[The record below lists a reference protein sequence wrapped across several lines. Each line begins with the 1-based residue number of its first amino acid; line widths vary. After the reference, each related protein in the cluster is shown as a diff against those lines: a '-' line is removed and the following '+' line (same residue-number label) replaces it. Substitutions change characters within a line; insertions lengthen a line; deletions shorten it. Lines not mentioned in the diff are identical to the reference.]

1 MIGTGPIPFFF
12 GVFQSSPDRLRSNNP
27 VGTMNRDNELDLH
40 GFRPQDLSA
49 IVKEFLEDCRRRRVV
64 EARIIH
70 GRGRAQLARS
80 VHSLLARLPGIQCY
94 AFATQPY
101 GGMGATWVRLS
112 PPPAMAMEPEQDNAH
127 SKSQ

>member
-1 MIGTGPIPFFF
+1 
-12 GVFQSSPDRLRSNNP
+12 VNS
-27 VGTMNRDNELDLH
+27 VNELDLH
-40 GFRPQDLSA
+40 GFRPRDLSD
-49 IVKEFLEDCRRRRVV
+49 IVKEFLEDCRRRRVLEV
-64 EARIIH
+64 RIIH

-80 VHSLLARLPGIQCY
+80 VHSLLARYPGIEGY

-112 PPPAMAMEPEQDNAH
+112 ASPAMATEPEQNKAR